1 MTTIES
7 RKAADIEAA
16 RRQSEDVPD
25 PVPAPR
31 SRRKIMT
38 SERAIATVATA
49 LAAYLAVRT
58 ESIAK
63 HAGGSEVAD
72 EIRATVTELRANV
85 TNLTQTV
92 NSLGTTVTG
101 LQTTVNGL
109 DKTVDKIDAKVDSLS
124 DSKTAFEAALNSFR
138 MSSQNLE
145 FRLGRLETEIARAP
159 SRRQ

>member
-7 RKAADIEAA
+7 SKAADIETA
-16 RRQSEDVPD
+16 RRRSEEGTDQA
-25 PVPAPR
+25 PAPR
-31 SRRKIMT
+31 TRRKIVT

-63 HAGGSEVAD
+63 QAGGSVVTD
-72 EIRATVTELRANV
+72 EIRQTVTELRANV
-85 TNLTQTV
+85 TSLTQTV
-92 NSLGTTVTG
+92 HSLGSTVTG

-109 DKTVDKIDAKVDSLS
+109 DRTVDKIDAKVDSLS
-124 DSKTAFEAALNSFR
+124 DSKTAFEAALNTFR
-138 MSSQNLE
+138 MSNQNLE
-145 FRLGRLETEIARAP
+145 FRLGRVETEIARAP

>member
-1 MTTIES
+1 MT
-7 RKAADIEAA
+7 AATAQRTPDVADHTGDSDEPTPK
-16 RRQSEDVPD
+16 RRE
-25 PVPAPR
+25 
-31 SRRKIMT
+31 RRRIVT

-63 HAGGSEVAD
+63 QAGGSVVTD

-85 TNLTQTV
+85 ANLTQTV
-92 NSLGTTVTG
+92 NSLGSTVTG
-101 LQTTVNGL
+101 LQTTVSGL

-138 MSSQNLE
+138 LSNQNIE
-145 FRLGRLETEIARAP
+145 FRLGRVETEIARAP